1 MEQMKWSAFPGG
13 ENSLAR
19 RQSIKMWYE
28 LLNVHLGDPQLAC
41 FVPEELLDANLPKS
55 RRKPPT
61 PAQVIYAL
69 DVSYPELCWDTFW
82 ESLELRG
89 MR

>member
-1 MEQMKWSAFPGG
+1 MEEMNWDAFPGR
-13 ENSLAR
+13 EESLAR
-19 RQSIKMWYE
+19 KTSIKMWKE
-28 LLNVHLGDPQLAC
+28 LLNEHFGDPQLAC
-41 FVPEELLDANLPKS
+41 VVPEELLDADLPK
-55 RRKPPT
+55 RKRTPPT
-61 PAQVIYAL
+61 PTQVQYAW